1 MPLSQEQS
9 FLYASHPRAF
19 SSNGARSFSP
29 TGSSQSDNST
39 SGVNRTLLSQSQAS
53 HAALYYSSNNSDEEN
68 WLQSAGTRFEYYDSP
83 DVLYHSDPDY
93 NLSRRSPTVPSQPFS
108 FTQSSLPRHY
118 ESPTGSPQRYESDSS
133 FHSHQYLSGSR
144 FQHSLSPAPHAGSHL
159 YLPPC
164 PNPSNF
170 ASHDPSPHL
179 FDASHDISPFSTR
192 LFTSHDPSPHLFDA
206 SHDPSPHNPSPHS
219 AHLFDTSHD
228 PSPHLFDA
236 SHNPSPH
243 SAHLF
248 DASHNPSDEE
258 YRYPPSFFEPPPQRR
273 FTPEIPMA
281 FGNSPSLLDCG
292 LTATPPKPRSMEAT
306 DWEGF
311 GESAPRTPYRP
322 ISHEDAEPRLSRR
335 ATPKQLSLTD
345 SSAKEDTS
353 SEKGGMEHALCLK
366 KAGRVAEAREA
377 LQRLLAKYPKSSAIC
392 FEIVRI
398 DMDAGCF
405 SEAQTLLSE
414 FRLVNAEERVLERLL
429 RVDER
434 MGDAPAILRLASAL
448 TASNNYSSVKVTVE
462 ACIHLAKLCHDFV
475 AQQLF
480 TSLIDRGCLKQGNL
494 ATMYANFLFRSV
506 GIDASLRALESG
518 VRTFPKHGPLWFF
531 HFYLLEH
538 QELMLWDGASMTDR
552 LRPTALLS
560 CYAASLRSV
569 SVEMRWK
576 VFYVAIQM
584 ILRTLVHLRL
594 VSPNQ
599 RERLAEYLENT
610 RFGLEVYRWYFR
622 NLVQLCPASLRWKC
636 WLLAGR
642 ANMLSGNRRV
652 ASEVETHNRLKCSA
666 SRAAPSRASSGT
678 RTRCSS
684 RSRACSTSRATWRR
698 ARRCWRRA

>member
-39 SGVNRTLLSQSQAS
+39 SGVNRTLLSQSQVN

-68 WLQSAGTRFEYYDSP
+68 WIQSAGTRFEYFDSP

-93 NLSRRSPTVPSQPFS
+93 NLSRRSPTLPSQPFS

-133 FHSHQYLSGSR
+133 FHSHQCLSGSR

-170 ASHDPSPHL
+170 ASHDPSPHSAHL
-179 FDASHDISPFSTR
+179 FASHDISPFST
-192 LFTSHDPSPHLFDA
+192 LLDASHDPSPHSAILFDASHDPSPHSAHLFDA
-206 SHDPSPHNPSPHS
+206 SHDPSPHS
-219 AHLFDTSHD
+219 AHI
-228 PSPHLFDA
+228 
-236 SHNPSPH
+236 
-243 SAHLF
+243 F

-366 KAGRVAEAREA
+366 KAGRVAEAREV
-377 LQRLLAKYPKSSAIC
+377 LRRLLAKNPKSSAIC

-434 MGDAPAILRLASAL
+434 MGDASAILRLASAL

-462 ACIHLAKLCHDFV
+462 ACMHLAKLCHDFV

-494 ATMYANFLFRSV
+494 ATMYASFLFRSV

-610 RFGLEVYRWYFR
+610 HFGLEVYRWYFR

-652 ASEVETHNRLKCSA
+652 ASEVGTHNRLKCSA
-666 SRAAPSRASSGT
+666 SRAAPSRASSGM

-684 RSRACSTSRATWRR
+684 RSRVCSTSRATWRR
-698 ARRCWRRA
+698 AQRCWRRA

>member
-1 MPLSQEQS
+1 MSQEQS

-68 WLQSAGTRFEYYDSP
+68 WIQSAGTRFEYYDSP

-93 NLSRRSPTVPSQPFS
+93 NLSRRSPTLPSQPFS
-108 FTQSSLPRHY
+108 FTQSSLPRRY

-133 FHSHQYLSGSR
+133 FHSHQCLSGSR
-144 FQHSLSPAPHAGSHL
+144 FQHSLSPAPQAGSHL

-164 PNPSNF
+164 PNPSDF
-170 ASHDPSPHL
+170 ASHDPSPHSMLL
-179 FDASHDISPFSTR
+179 FSHDTSPFSTR

-206 SHDPSPHNPSPHS
+206 PHDPSPHLFDASHDPSPHS
-219 AHLFDTSHD
+219 AHLFDTSPH
-228 PSPHLFDA
+228 SAHLFDT
-236 SHNPSPH
+236 SPH

-258 YRYPPSFFEPPPQRR
+258 YRYPPSFFEPPLQRR

-311 GESAPRTPYRP
+311 AESAPRTPYRP

-480 TSLIDRGCLKQGNL
+480 TSLIDRGCLKQDNL
-494 ATMYANFLFRSV
+494 ATMYASFLFRSV

-538 QELMLWDGASMTDR
+538 QELMLWDGASMADR

>member
-1 MPLSQEQS
+1 MPLSQERS

-39 SGVNRTLLSQSQAS
+39 SGVNRTLLSQSQVNR
-53 HAALYYSSNNSDEEN
+53 AALYYSSNNSDEEN
-68 WLQSAGTRFEYYDSP
+68 WLQSAGTRFEYFDSP

-93 NLSRRSPTVPSQPFS
+93 NLSRRSPTLPSQPFS

-133 FHSHQYLSGSR
+133 FHSHQCLSGSR
-144 FQHSLSPAPHAGSHL
+144 FQHSLSPAPQAGSHL
-159 YLPPC
+159 NLPPC
-164 PNPSNF
+164 PNPSDF
-170 ASHDPSPHL
+170 ASHDPSPHSMLL
-179 FDASHDISPFSTR
+179 FSHDTSPFSTR

-206 SHDPSPHNPSPHS
+206 PHDPSPHF
-219 AHLFDTSHD
+219 FDTSHD
-228 PSPHLFDA
+228 
-236 SHNPSPH
+236 
-243 SAHLF
+243 
-248 DASHNPSDEE
+248 PSDEE

-311 GESAPRTPYRP
+311 GESAPRTLYRP

-366 KAGRVAEAREA
+366 KAGRVAEAREV
-377 LQRLLAKYPKSSAIC
+377 LHRLLAKYPKSSAIC
-392 FEIVRI
+392 FEMVRI

-652 ASEVETHNRLKCSA
+652 ASEV
-666 SRAAPSRASSGT
+666 GT
-678 RTRCSS
+678 CVVE
-684 RSRACSTSRATWRR
+684 
-698 ARRCWRRA
+698 

>member
-9 FLYASHPRAF
+9 FLYVSHPRAF
-19 SSNGARSFSP
+19 SSNGACSFSP

-68 WLQSAGTRFEYYDSP
+68 WLQSAGTRFEYFDSP

-108 FTQSSLPRHY
+108 FTQSSLPRRY

-133 FHSHQYLSGSR
+133 FHSHQCLSGSR
-144 FQHSLSPAPHAGSHL
+144 FQHSLSPAPQAGSHL

-164 PNPSNF
+164 PNPSDF
-170 ASHDPSPHL
+170 ASHDPSPHSMLL
-179 FDASHDISPFSTR
+179 FSHDTSPFSTR
-192 LFTSHDPSPHLFDA
+192 LFTSHDPSPHLFDT
-206 SHDPSPHNPSPHS
+206 SHDPSPHFFDTSHNPSPHS
-219 AHLFDTSHD
+219 AHLFDT
-228 PSPHLFDA
+228 
-236 SHNPSPH
+236 
-243 SAHLF
+243 
-248 DASHNPSDEE
+248 SHNPSDEE

-311 GESAPRTPYRP
+311 AESAPRTLYRP

-494 ATMYANFLFRSV
+494 ATMYASFLFRSV

-518 VRTFPKHGPLWFF
+518 VKTFPKHGPLWFF

-652 ASEVETHNRLKCSA
+652 ASEVGTHNRLKCSA
-666 SRAAPSRASSGT
+666 SRAVPSRASSGT

>member
-39 SGVNRTLLSQSQAS
+39 SGVNRTLLSQSQVG

-93 NLSRRSPTVPSQPFS
+93 NLSRRSPTIPSQPFS

-133 FHSHQYLSGSR
+133 FHSHQCLSGSR
-144 FQHSLSPAPHAGSHL
+144 FQHSLSPAPQAGSHL

-164 PNPSNF
+164 PNPSDF

-192 LFTSHDPSPHLFDA
+192 LFTSHDPSPHFFDA

-228 PSPHLFDA
+228 PSPH
-236 SHNPSPH
+236 P
-243 SAHLF
+243 AHLF
-248 DASHNPSDEE
+248 DASLLPSDEE
-258 YRYPPSFFEPPPQRR
+258 YRYPSGFFEAPPQRR
-273 FTPEIPMA
+273 YTPEIPMA

-311 GESAPRTPYRP
+311 AESAPRTLYRP

-414 FRLVNAEERVLERLL
+414 FQLVNAEERVLERLL

-494 ATMYANFLFRSV
+494 ATMYASFLFRSV

-518 VRTFPKHGPLWFF
+518 VKTFPKHGPLWFF

-594 VSPNQ
+594 VNPNQ

-610 RFGLEVYRWYFR
+610 HFGLEVYRWYFR

-652 ASEVETHNRLKCSA
+652 ASEVGTHNRLKSSA
-666 SRAAPSRASSGT
+666 SRAVPSRASSGT

-684 RSRACSTSRATWRR
+684 RSRACSTSRATWR
-698 ARRCWRRA
+698 

>member
-1 MPLSQEQS
+1 M
-9 FLYASHPRAF
+9 
-19 SSNGARSFSP
+19 
-29 TGSSQSDNST
+29 
-39 SGVNRTLLSQSQAS
+39 LL
-53 HAALYYSSNNSDEEN
+53 
-68 WLQSAGTRFEYYDSP
+68 F
-83 DVLYHSDPDY
+83 
-93 NLSRRSPTVPSQPFS
+93 
-108 FTQSSLPRHY
+108 
-118 ESPTGSPQRYESDSS
+118 
-133 FHSHQYLSGSR
+133 
-144 FQHSLSPAPHAGSHL
+144 
-159 YLPPC
+159 
-164 PNPSNF
+164 
-170 ASHDPSPHL
+170 SHDT
-179 FDASHDISPFSTR
+179 SPFSTR

-206 SHDPSPHNPSPHS
+206 PHDPSPHLFDAPHDPSPHS
-219 AHLFDTSHD
+219 AHLFDT
-228 PSPHLFDA
+228 
-236 SHNPSPH
+236 SPH

-311 GESAPRTPYRP
+311 AESAPRTLYRP
-322 ISHEDAEPRLSRR
+322 ISHEDTEPRLSRR

-448 TASNNYSSVKVTVE
+448 IASNNYSSVKVTME

-494 ATMYANFLFRSV
+494 ATMYASFLFRSV

-518 VRTFPKHGPLWFF
+518 VKTFPKHGPLWFF
-531 HFYLLEH
+531 HLYLLEH

-560 CYAASLRSV
+560 CYATSLRSV

-594 VSPNQ
+594 VNPNQ

-652 ASEVETHNRLKCSA
+652 ASEVGTQNNLKCSA
-666 SRAAPSRASSGT
+666 SRAVPSRASSGT

-698 ARRCWRRA
+698 AQRCWRRA

>member
-39 SGVNRTLLSQSQAS
+39 SGVNRTLLSQSQVG

-108 FTQSSLPRHY
+108 FTQSSLPRRY

-133 FHSHQYLSGSR
+133 FHSHQCLSGSR
-144 FQHSLSPAPHAGSHL
+144 FQHSLSPAPQAGSHL

-164 PNPSNF
+164 PNPSDF
-170 ASHDPSPHL
+170 ASHDPSPHSMLL
-179 FDASHDISPFSTR
+179 FSHDTSPFSTR

-206 SHDPSPHNPSPHS
+206 P
-219 AHLFDTSHD
+219 HD

-236 SHNPSPH
+236 SHDPSPH
-243 SAHLF
+243 SAHIF

-311 GESAPRTPYRP
+311 AESAPRTPYRP
-322 ISHEDAEPRLSRR
+322 ISHEDVEPRLSRR

-448 TASNNYSSVKVTVE
+448 IASNNYSSVKVTME

-494 ATMYANFLFRSV
+494 ATMYASFLFRSV

-518 VRTFPKHGPLWFF
+518 VKTFPKHGPLWFF
-531 HFYLLEH
+531 YFYLLEH

-610 RFGLEVYRWYFR
+610 HFGLEVYRWYFR

-652 ASEVETHNRLKCSA
+652 ASEVETCVA
-666 SRAAPSRASSGT
+666 E
-678 RTRCSS
+678 
-684 RSRACSTSRATWRR
+684 
-698 ARRCWRRA
+698 

>member
-9 FLYASHPRAF
+9 FLYVSHPRAF
-19 SSNGARSFSP
+19 SSNGACSFSP

-68 WLQSAGTRFEYYDSP
+68 WIQSAGTRFEYYDSP

-133 FHSHQYLSGSR
+133 FHSHQCLSGSR

-170 ASHDPSPHL
+170 ASHDPSPHSMLL
-179 FDASHDISPFSTR
+179 FSHDTSPFSTR
-192 LFTSHDPSPHLFDA
+192 LFTSHDPSPHLFDI
-206 SHDPSPHNPSPHS
+206 SPHS
-219 AHLFDTSHD
+219 AHI
-228 PSPHLFDA
+228 
-236 SHNPSPH
+236 
-243 SAHLF
+243 F

-311 GESAPRTPYRP
+311 AESAPRTLYRP

-448 TASNNYSSVKVTVE
+448 IASNNYSSVKVTME

-494 ATMYANFLFRSV
+494 ATMYASFLFRSV

-518 VRTFPKHGPLWFF
+518 VKTFPKHGPLWFF

-594 VSPNQ
+594 VNPNQ

-652 ASEVETHNRLKCSA
+652 ASEVGTHNRLKCSA

>member
-39 SGVNRTLLSQSQAS
+39 SGVNRTLLSQSQVG

-133 FHSHQYLSGSR
+133 FHSHQCLSGSR
-144 FQHSLSPAPHAGSHL
+144 FQHSLSPAPQAGSHL

-164 PNPSNF
+164 PNPSDF

-192 LFTSHDPSPHLFDA
+192 LFTSHDPSPHFFDA

-228 PSPHLFDA
+228 PSPH
-236 SHNPSPH
+236 P
-243 SAHLF
+243 AHLF
-248 DASHNPSDEE
+248 DASLLPSDEE
-258 YRYPPSFFEPPPQRR
+258 YRYPSGFFEAPPQRR
-273 FTPEIPMA
+273 YTPEIPMA

-311 GESAPRTPYRP
+311 AESAPRTLYRP

-414 FRLVNAEERVLERLL
+414 FQLVNAEERVLERLL

-494 ATMYANFLFRSV
+494 ATMYASFLFRSV

-518 VRTFPKHGPLWFF
+518 VKTFPKHGPLWFF

-594 VSPNQ
+594 VNPNQ

-652 ASEVETHNRLKCSA
+652 ASEVGTHNRLKSSA
-666 SRAAPSRASSGT
+666 SRAVPSRASSGT

-684 RSRACSTSRATWRR
+684 RSRACSTSRATWR
-698 ARRCWRRA
+698 

>member
-68 WLQSAGTRFEYYDSP
+68 WIQSAGTRFEYYDSP

-108 FTQSSLPRHY
+108 FTQSSLPRRY

-133 FHSHQYLSGSR
+133 FHSHQCLSGSR
-144 FQHSLSPAPHAGSHL
+144 FQHSLSPAPQAGSHL

-164 PNPSNF
+164 PNPSDF
-170 ASHDPSPHL
+170 ASHDPSPHSMLL
-179 FDASHDISPFSTR
+179 FSHDTSPFSTR
-192 LFTSHDPSPHLFDA
+192 LFTSHDPSPHFFDT
-206 SHDPSPHNPSPHS
+206 SHNPSPHS
-219 AHLFDTSHD
+219 AHLFDT
-228 PSPHLFDA
+228 
-236 SHNPSPH
+236 SPH

-311 GESAPRTPYRP
+311 AESAPRTPYRP
-322 ISHEDAEPRLSRR
+322 ISHEDTEPRLSRR

-434 MGDAPAILRLASAL
+434 MGDAPAILHLASAL

-494 ATMYANFLFRSV
+494 ATMYASFLFRSV

-518 VRTFPKHGPLWFF
+518 VKTFPKHGPLWFF

-594 VSPNQ
+594 VNPNQ

-610 RFGLEVYRWYFR
+610 HFGLEVYRWYFR

-652 ASEVETHNRLKCSA
+652 ASEVETCVA
-666 SRAAPSRASSGT
+666 E
-678 RTRCSS
+678 
-684 RSRACSTSRATWRR
+684 
-698 ARRCWRRA
+698 

>member
-39 SGVNRTLLSQSQAS
+39 SGVNRTLLSQSQVG

-133 FHSHQYLSGSR
+133 FHSHQCLSGSR
-144 FQHSLSPAPHAGSHL
+144 FQHSLSPAPQAGSHL

-164 PNPSNF
+164 PNPSDF
-170 ASHDPSPHL
+170 ASHDPSPHSMLL
-179 FDASHDISPFSTR
+179 FSHDTSPFSTR

-206 SHDPSPHNPSPHS
+206 SHDPSPH
-219 AHLFDTSHD
+219 LFDAPHD
-228 PSPHLFDA
+228 PSPHFFDT
-236 SHNPSPH
+236 
-243 SAHLF
+243 
-248 DASHNPSDEE
+248 SHNPSDEE

-311 GESAPRTPYRP
+311 GESAPRTLYRP

-377 LQRLLAKYPKSSAIC
+377 LHRLLAKYPKSSAIC

-448 TASNNYSSVKVTVE
+448 IASNNYSSVKVTVE

-494 ATMYANFLFRSV
+494 ATMYASFLFRSV

-652 ASEVETHNRLKCSA
+652 ASEVGTHNRLKCSA

>member
-39 SGVNRTLLSQSQAS
+39 SGVNRTLLSQSQVG

-108 FTQSSLPRHY
+108 FTQSSLPRRY

-133 FHSHQYLSGSR
+133 FHSHQCLPGSR
-144 FQHSLSPAPHAGSHL
+144 FQHSLSPAPQAGSHL

-164 PNPSNF
+164 PNPSDF
-170 ASHDPSPHL
+170 ASHDPSPHSMLL
-179 FDASHDISPFSTR
+179 FSHDTSPFSTR

-206 SHDPSPHNPSPHS
+206 P
-219 AHLFDTSHD
+219 HD

-236 SHNPSPH
+236 SHDPSPH

-311 GESAPRTPYRP
+311 AESAPRTLYRP

-398 DMDAGCF
+398 DMDTGCF

-434 MGDAPAILRLASAL
+434 MGDAPAILHLASAL

-538 QELMLWDGASMTDR
+538 Q
-552 LRPTALLS
+552 
-560 CYAASLRSV
+560 
-569 SVEMRWK
+569 
-576 VFYVAIQM
+576 
-584 ILRTLVHLRL
+584 
-594 VSPNQ
+594 
-599 RERLAEYLENT
+599 
-610 RFGLEVYRWYFR
+610 
-622 NLVQLCPASLRWKC
+622 
-636 WLLAGR
+636 
-642 ANMLSGNRRV
+642 
-652 ASEVETHNRLKCSA
+652 
-666 SRAAPSRASSGT
+666 
-678 RTRCSS
+678 
-684 RSRACSTSRATWRR
+684 
-698 ARRCWRRA
+698 

>member
-1 MPLSQEQS
+1 
-9 FLYASHPRAF
+9 
-19 SSNGARSFSP
+19 
-29 TGSSQSDNST
+29 
-39 SGVNRTLLSQSQAS
+39 
-53 HAALYYSSNNSDEEN
+53 
-68 WLQSAGTRFEYYDSP
+68 
-83 DVLYHSDPDY
+83 
-93 NLSRRSPTVPSQPFS
+93 
-108 FTQSSLPRHY
+108 
-118 ESPTGSPQRYESDSS
+118 
-133 FHSHQYLSGSR
+133 
-144 FQHSLSPAPHAGSHL
+144 
-159 YLPPC
+159 
-164 PNPSNF
+164 
-170 ASHDPSPHL
+170 
-179 FDASHDISPFSTR
+179 
-192 LFTSHDPSPHLFDA
+192 
-206 SHDPSPHNPSPHS
+206 
-219 AHLFDTSHD
+219 
-228 PSPHLFDA
+228 
-236 SHNPSPH
+236 
-243 SAHLF
+243 
-248 DASHNPSDEE
+248 
-258 YRYPPSFFEPPPQRR
+258 
-273 FTPEIPMA
+273 MA

-311 GESAPRTPYRP
+311 GESAPRTLYRP

-335 ATPKQLSLTD
+335 ATPKQLALTD

-377 LQRLLAKYPKSSAIC
+377 LQRLLAKYPKNSAIC

-434 MGDAPAILRLASAL
+434 MGDASAILRLASAL

-494 ATMYANFLFRSV
+494 ATMYASFLFRSV

-538 QELMLWDGASMTDR
+538 QELMLWDGASMADR

-594 VSPNQ
+594 VNPNQ

-684 RSRACSTSRATWRR
+684 RSRVCSTSRVTWRR

>member
-9 FLYASHPRAF
+9 FLYVSHPRAF

-39 SGVNRTLLSQSQAS
+39 SGVNRTLLSQNQVS
-53 HAALYYSSNNSDEEN
+53 HAALYYSNNNSDEEN
-68 WLQSAGTRFEYYDSP
+68 WLQSAGTRFEYFNSP

-93 NLSRRSPTVPSQPFS
+93 NLSRRSPTIPSQPFS

-133 FHSHQYLSGSR
+133 FHSHQCLPSSR
-144 FQHSLSPAPHAGSHL
+144 FQYSLSPAPHAGSHL

-164 PNPSNF
+164 PNLSDF
-170 ASHDPSPHL
+170 ASHDPSPHSAHL
-179 FDASHDISPFSTR
+179 FTSHDISPFST
-192 LFTSHDPSPHLFDA
+192 LFDA
-206 SHDPSPHNPSPHS
+206 SHDPSPHS
-219 AHLFDTSHD
+219 AHLLDASHD
-228 PSPHLFDA
+228 PSPHSAYLFDA
-236 SHNPSPH
+236 S
-243 SAHLF
+243 LL
-248 DASHNPSDEE
+248 PSDEE
-258 YRYPPSFFEPPPQRR
+258 YRYPSGFFEPPPQRR
-273 FTPEIPMA
+273 YTPEIPMA

-292 LTATPPKPRSMEAT
+292 LTATPPKPRSIEAT

-311 GESAPRTPYRP
+311 TESALRTLYRP
-322 ISHEDAEPRLSRR
+322 IFHEDAELRPSRR
-335 ATPKQLSLTD
+335 VMPKQSAALSLTD

-377 LQRLLAKYPKSSAIC
+377 LCRLLARYPKSSAIC

-405 SEAQTLLSE
+405 GEAQTLLSE

-434 MGDAPAILRLASAL
+434 MGDAPAILRLASAF
-448 TASNNYSSVKVTVE
+448 TANNYSSVKVTVE
-462 ACIHLAKLCHDFV
+462 ACMHLAKLCYDFV

-494 ATMYANFLFRSV
+494 VTMYASFLFRSV

-518 VRTFPKHGPLWFF
+518 VKTFPKHGPLWFF
-531 HFYLLEH
+531 YFYLLEH
-538 QELMLWDGASMTDR
+538 QELMLWDGASMIER

-610 RFGLEVYRWYFR
+610 RLGLEVYRWYFR
-622 NLVQLCPASLRWKC
+622 NLVQLCPVSLRWKC

-652 ASEVETHNRLKCSA
+652 ASEVGTCVEMKSSA
-666 SRAAPSRASSGT
+666 SRAAPSRVSSGT

-684 RSRACSTSRATWRR
+684 RFRAYSTSRVTWRR

>member
-68 WLQSAGTRFEYYDSP
+68 WIQSAGTRFEFFDSP

-93 NLSRRSPTVPSQPFS
+93 NLSRRSPTIPSQPFS
-108 FTQSSLPRHY
+108 FTQSSLPRRY

-133 FHSHQYLSGSR
+133 FHSHQCLSGSR
-144 FQHSLSPAPHAGSHL
+144 FQHSLSPAPQAGSHL

-164 PNPSNF
+164 PNPSDF
-170 ASHDPSPHL
+170 ASHDPSPHSMLL
-179 FDASHDISPFSTR
+179 FSHDTSPFSTR

-206 SHDPSPHNPSPHS
+206 PHDPSPHF
-219 AHLFDTSHD
+219 FDT
-228 PSPHLFDA
+228 
-236 SHNPSPH
+236 
-243 SAHLF
+243 
-248 DASHNPSDEE
+248 SHNPSDEE

-311 GESAPRTPYRP
+311 AESAPRTPYRP

-377 LQRLLAKYPKSSAIC
+377 LRRLLAKYPKSSAIC

-398 DMDAGCF
+398 DMDTGCF

-494 ATMYANFLFRSV
+494 ATMYASFLFRSV

-518 VRTFPKHGPLWFF
+518 VKTFPKHGPLWFF

-610 RFGLEVYRWYFR
+610 HFGLEVYRWYFR

-652 ASEVETHNRLKCSA
+652 ASEVGTHNRLKCSA
-666 SRAAPSRASSGT
+666 SRAVPSRASSGT

-698 ARRCWRRA
+698 ARRCWRMA

>member
-1 MPLSQEQS
+1 
-9 FLYASHPRAF
+9 
-19 SSNGARSFSP
+19 
-29 TGSSQSDNST
+29 
-39 SGVNRTLLSQSQAS
+39 
-53 HAALYYSSNNSDEEN
+53 
-68 WLQSAGTRFEYYDSP
+68 
-83 DVLYHSDPDY
+83 
-93 NLSRRSPTVPSQPFS
+93 
-108 FTQSSLPRHY
+108 
-118 ESPTGSPQRYESDSS
+118 
-133 FHSHQYLSGSR
+133 
-144 FQHSLSPAPHAGSHL
+144 
-159 YLPPC
+159 
-164 PNPSNF
+164 
-170 ASHDPSPHL
+170 
-179 FDASHDISPFSTR
+179 
-192 LFTSHDPSPHLFDA
+192 
-206 SHDPSPHNPSPHS
+206 
-219 AHLFDTSHD
+219 
-228 PSPHLFDA
+228 
-236 SHNPSPH
+236 
-243 SAHLF
+243 
-248 DASHNPSDEE
+248 
-258 YRYPPSFFEPPPQRR
+258 
-273 FTPEIPMA
+273 MA

-434 MGDAPAILRLASAL
+434 MGDAPAILHLASAL

-494 ATMYANFLFRSV
+494 ATMYASFLFRSV

-518 VRTFPKHGPLWFF
+518 VKTFPKHGPLWFF
-531 HFYLLEH
+531 YFYLLEH

-652 ASEVETHNRLKCSA
+652 ASEVETHNRLKRSA

-698 ARRCWRRA
+698 AQRCWRRA

>member
-1 MPLSQEQS
+1 
-9 FLYASHPRAF
+9 
-19 SSNGARSFSP
+19 
-29 TGSSQSDNST
+29 
-39 SGVNRTLLSQSQAS
+39 
-53 HAALYYSSNNSDEEN
+53 
-68 WLQSAGTRFEYYDSP
+68 
-83 DVLYHSDPDY
+83 
-93 NLSRRSPTVPSQPFS
+93 
-108 FTQSSLPRHY
+108 
-118 ESPTGSPQRYESDSS
+118 
-133 FHSHQYLSGSR
+133 
-144 FQHSLSPAPHAGSHL
+144 
-159 YLPPC
+159 
-164 PNPSNF
+164 
-170 ASHDPSPHL
+170 
-179 FDASHDISPFSTR
+179 
-192 LFTSHDPSPHLFDA
+192 
-206 SHDPSPHNPSPHS
+206 
-219 AHLFDTSHD
+219 
-228 PSPHLFDA
+228 
-236 SHNPSPH
+236 
-243 SAHLF
+243 
-248 DASHNPSDEE
+248 
-258 YRYPPSFFEPPPQRR
+258 
-273 FTPEIPMA
+273 MA

-311 GESAPRTPYRP
+311 AESAPRTPYRP
-322 ISHEDAEPRLSRR
+322 ISHEDTEPRLSRR

-434 MGDAPAILRLASAL
+434 MGDAPAILHLASAL

-494 ATMYANFLFRSV
+494 ATMYASFLFRSV

-518 VRTFPKHGPLWFF
+518 VKTFPKHGPLWFF

-594 VSPNQ
+594 VNPNQ

-652 ASEVETHNRLKCSA
+652 ASEVETCVA
-666 SRAAPSRASSGT
+666 E
-678 RTRCSS
+678 
-684 RSRACSTSRATWRR
+684 
-698 ARRCWRRA
+698 